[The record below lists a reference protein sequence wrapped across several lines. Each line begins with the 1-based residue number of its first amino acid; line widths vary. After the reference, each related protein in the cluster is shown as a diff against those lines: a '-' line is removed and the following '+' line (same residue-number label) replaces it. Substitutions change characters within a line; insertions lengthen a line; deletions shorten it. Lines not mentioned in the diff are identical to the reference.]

1 VTEIDLT
8 APANVPNASSA
19 AQHQKIE
26 KAAREFEGLLLS
38 ALWKS
43 MGEDIKDSSEGDSS
57 SSSFI
62 DMGLQ
67 AVGSAMAASGGI
79 GIGRMLLKAL
89 EKQSSADANPAMG
102 QSNGQR
108 NTEIR

>member
-1 VTEIDLT
+1 MTELELT
-8 APANVPNASSA
+8 APANLPGASAA

-26 KAAREFEGLLLS
+26 KSSREFEGLLLS

-43 MGEDIKDSSEGDSS
+43 MGEDIKDSSDGDSS

-67 AVGSAMAASGGI
+67 AVGSAMASSGGI

-89 EKQSSADANPAMG
+89 EKKALENGNPA
-102 QSNGQR
+102 NGPK
-108 NTEIR
+108 

>member
-1 VTEIDLT
+1 MTEIDFT
-8 APANVPNASSA
+8 ATANVPNASSV

-67 AVGSAMAASGGI
+67 AVGSAMASSGGI

-89 EKQSSADANPAMG
+89 EKQSSADANPA
-102 QSNGQR
+102 NGPK
-108 NTEIR
+108 